1 MTGLFF
7 HRLSAADSVPLFA
20 PGQSLFYL
28 KKQNFML
35 VHPQFDPIAIHL
47 GPLAVRWYGLMYLIG
62 FALFILL
69 GRYRIKQ
76 NPQGAFTIS
85 MLDDMLFYGVLG
97 VILGGRLGHVV
108 FYQFG
113 YYLQHPLEIFAV
125 WQGGMSFHGG
135 FLGVISAMALLA
147 RKYKLPWLAVTD
159 FIAPLVPL
167 GLGAGRI
174 GNFINAELW
183 GRPTDVSWGMV
194 FPDVDSLARHPS
206 QIYEFALEGL
216 AFFALMWIYSAKP
229 RPVGAVSG
237 MFLIGYGVFRSVA
250 EFFREPEDGFMG
262 VLTLGISMGQ
272 WLSLPMI
279 AAGLIMIAWANRTQA
294 TLYKPDKPEAPHQR
308 TGPVATGK
316 RTRHRR

>member
-1 MTGLFF
+1 
-7 HRLSAADSVPLFA
+7 
-20 PGQSLFYL
+20 
-28 KKQNFML
+28 ML

-47 GPLAVRWYGLMYLIG
+47 GPLAVRWYGLMYLLG
-62 FALFILL
+62 FAFFILL

-76 NPQGAFTIS
+76 NPKGAFTTNI
-85 MLDDMLFYGVLG
+85 LDDMLFYGVLG
-97 VILGGRLGHVV
+97 VILGGRLGHVI
-108 FYQFG
+108 FYQLG
-113 YYLQHPLEIFAV
+113 YYLQHPLEVFAV

-135 FLGVISAMALLA
+135 FLGVIAAMALLA

-183 GRPTDVSWGMV
+183 GRPTDVSWGMI
-194 FPDVDSLARHPS
+194 FPGVDAIPRHPS
-206 QIYEFALEGL
+206 QLYEFALEGL
-216 AFFALMWIYSAKP
+216 AFFVLMWLYSAKP

-237 MFLIGYGVFRSVA
+237 MFLVGYGVFRSLA
-250 EFFREPEDGFMG
+250 EFFREPDDGFMG

-279 AAGLIMIAWANRTQA
+279 VAGVIMIVWT
-294 TLYKPDKPEAPHQR
+294 Y
-308 TGPVATGK
+308 
-316 RTRHRR
+316 RTRSAPPPVRESVDKAGRPAAARKRNRP

>member
-1 MTGLFF
+1 
-7 HRLSAADSVPLFA
+7 
-20 PGQSLFYL
+20 
-28 KKQNFML
+28 ML

-47 GPLAVRWYGLMYLIG
+47 GPLAVRWYGLMYLLG

-76 NPQGAFTIS
+76 SPNGAFS
-85 MLDDMLFYGVLG
+85 SNMLDDMLFYGVLG
-97 VILGGRLGHVV
+97 VILGGRLGFVV
-108 FYQFG
+108 FYQLG

-135 FLGVISAMALLA
+135 FLGVITAMALLA
-147 RKYKLPWLAVTD
+147 RRYKLPWLAVTD

-183 GRPTDVSWGMV
+183 GRPTDVSWGMI
-194 FPDVDSLARHPS
+194 FPDVDGIPRHPS
-206 QIYEFALEGL
+206 QLYEFALEGV
-216 AFFALMWIYSAKP
+216 AFFVLLWLYSAKP
-229 RPVGAVSG
+229 RPVGAISG
-237 MFLIGYGVFRSVA
+237 MFLVGYGVFRSAA
-250 EFFREPEDGFMG
+250 EFFREPDAGFMG

-279 AAGLIMIAWANRTQA
+279 VAGVIMIIWAYRTQSA
-294 TLYKPDKPEAPHQR
+294 PAVRETADKSARPAASR
-308 TGPVATGK
+308 KG
-316 RTRHRR
+316 RRP